1 MEDAVGIK
9 LFGVLVFED
18 EPFSRMYIL
27 GVKVEALPDL
37 SLLKESE
44 LILRCLEL
52 GDGVVG
58 SDKDKDSGDEGAD
71 WLKDD
76 EGVWYMVIVDDIVPV

>member
-1 MEDAVGIK
+1 MDDAVGIR

-37 SLLKESE
+37 SLLEESE
-44 LILRCLEL
+44 LILRCPKL
-52 GDGVVG
+52 GDGLVG
-58 SDKDKDSGDEGAD
+58 SDKDKDSGDEGTE
-71 WLKDD
+71 W
-76 EGVWYMVIVDDIVPV
+76 